1 MCVVYVYYKV
11 FIQRVLYVTE
21 HHDKALQDV
30 KFNFLP
36 ERRNFYEKSIR
47 RSLSEKKML
56 LYLQKAWDFTEKK
69 KCTVIKITSEA
80 GASKL

>member
-1 MCVVYVYYKV
+1 MFLWNVYS
-11 FIQRVLYVTE
+11 LYLVSTVTE

-30 KFNFLP
+30 KFNFLT

-47 RSLSEKKML
+47 CQEKKML
-56 LYLQKAWDFTEKK
+56 LYLQKAWDFTRKK

>member
-1 MCVVYVYYKV
+1 MFVYYKV

-21 HHDKALQDV
+21 QHDKV
-30 KFNFLP
+30 HCKM
-36 ERRNFYEKSIR
+36 RNSTSSQKEETFMKNPYVVR
-47 RSLSEKKML
+47 CQKKKCC
-56 LYLQKAWDFTEKK
+56 YTFKKRGISQKK